1 MKVQLGFLYLF
12 ANAPLSGQQLY
23 GWYALLGIFV
33 FLLFITFVGKVQA
46 HPILRK
52 ARINQFTAGVGVLFL
67 IALLK
72 MGSDWHK
79 VDLYNRNGVLA
90 QASVTRK
97 FTETRILP
105 IHNYGTDYIVAYEYV
120 DSTGAKHSG
129 EDYVRSQIWNS
140 LSAGGS
146 VEIKYL
152 ADRPAD
158 SAVNAWDGYYE
169 SIHVSIALAVVSGG
183 ALLWGLRRPAGRQR
197 HNSV

>member
-79 VDLYNRNGVLA
+79 VDLYNE
-90 QASVTRK
+90 
-97 FTETRILP
+97 TEC
-105 IHNYGTDYIVAYEYV
+105 
-120 DSTGAKHSG
+120 
-129 EDYVRSQIWNS
+129 
-140 LSAGGS
+140 
-146 VEIKYL
+146 
-152 ADRPAD
+152 
-158 SAVNAWDGYYE
+158 
-169 SIHVSIALAVVSGG
+169 
-183 ALLWGLRRPAGRQR
+183 
-197 HNSV
+197 

>member
-1 MKVQLGFLYLF
+1 MHRYPDDSSMVGTRCWGFLFSSFSLG
-12 ANAPLSGQQLY
+12 LSERFKLTQ
-23 GWYALLGIFV
+23 F
-33 FLLFITFVGKVQA
+33 
-46 HPILRK
+46 LRK
-52 ARINQFTAGVGVLFL
+52 ARINQFTAVVGVLLL

-79 VDLYNRNGVLA
+79 VDLYYRNGVLA
-90 QASVTRK
+90 QATVTRK
-97 FTETRILP
+97 FTDTRILP
-105 IHNYGTDYIVAYEYV
+105 IHNYGTNYIVAYEYV

-158 SAVNAWDGYYE
+158 SVVNAWDGYYE

-183 ALLWGLRRPAGRQR
+183 ALLWGVRRPTGRQR

>member
-1 MKVQLGFLYLF
+1 MMARLGFLDFF
-12 ANAPLSGQQLY
+12 ANAPVSGHQLY
-23 GWYALLGIFV
+23 GWYALLGLFV
-33 FLLFITFVGKVQA
+33 FFLFIRFVGKVQA

-52 ARINQFTAGVGVLFL
+52 AGINQFTAVVGVLFL

-79 VDLYNRNGVLA
+79 VDLYHRNGVLA
-90 QASVTRK
+90 QATVTRK

-105 IHNYGTDYIVAYEYV
+105 IHNSGTDYIVAYEYV
-120 DSTGAKHSG
+120 DSTGTKHSG

-140 LSAGGS
+140 LSAGGA

-158 SAVNAWDGYYE
+158 SAVNVWDGSKAFMFPSRWLLSQAARYC
-169 SIHVSIALAVVSGG
+169 GG
-183 ALLWGLRRPAGRQR
+183 
-197 HNSV
+197 